1 MAELLNLAALILLLL
16 MAVGLAWLLRAPSPA
31 DRLMAVQL
39 AGTGGTAVMA
49 LLAIAEGV
57 VALLD
62 VALTL
67 ALVAA
72 FASAALFAA
81 SPASPPDETREP
93 S

>member
-1 MAELLNLAALILLLL
+1 MAELLNLAALLLLLL
-16 MAVGLAWLLRAPSPA
+16 MATGLVWLLRAPSAA

-39 AGTGGTAVMA
+39 AGTGGTAVLA

-57 VALLD
+57 AALLD

-81 SPASPPDETREP
+81 GPASPPDERREP